1 MSSEK
6 QNLRQKLRR
15 KRAQAF
21 QVDQDNGALAAD
33 LLAQKGET
41 LLSLPD
47 VSIVAGYIPIGS
59 EIDPRPLMSRFVP
72 TGAKLSGAKLCL
84 PEVVN
89 KNQALQF
96 RTWSPGDML
105 ISGLLGTLQPMSSA
119 QIVEPDLVLVPLLGL
134 DLKGVRLGQGGGFYD
149 RTLALLKSKGARA
162 YGVAFDEQIVD
173 DLPNEPH
180 DELLDGLITPTLCKI
195 WNKERQANYII
206 QD

>member
-1 MSSEK
+1 MSVEK
-6 QNLRQKLRR
+6 QNIRQKLRR

-41 LLSLPD
+41 LVSLPD

-72 TGAKLSGAKLCL
+72 NGAKLCL

-149 RTLALLKSKGARA
+149 RTLALLKSNGARA

-180 DELLDGLITPTLCKI
+180 DQLLDGVITPSLCKI
-195 WNKERQANYII
+195 WNEERQANYIA

>member
-1 MSSEK
+1 MSVEK
-6 QNLRQKLRR
+6 KNLRQKLRR

-21 QVDQDNGALAAD
+21 QSDQDNGALAAD
-33 LLAQKGET
+33 MLAQKGQA
-41 LLSLPD
+41 LLSLPNI
-47 VSIVAGYIPIGS
+47 SIVAGYIPIGS
-59 EIDPRPLMSRFVP
+59 EIDPRALMNQFVP
-72 TGAKLSGAKLCL
+72 LGATLCL
-84 PEVVN
+84 PQVID

-105 ISGLLGTLQPMSSA
+105 ISGKLGTLQPMSSA
-119 QIVEPDLVLVPLLGL
+119 AIVEPDLIFVPLLGL

-149 RTLALLKSKGARA
+149 RTLELLKSKGARA

-180 DELLDGLITPTLCKI
+180 DQLLDGVITPSLCKI
-195 WNKERQANYII
+195 WNDERQANYIA

>member
-1 MSSEK
+1 MSVEK
-6 QNLRQKLRR
+6 KNLRQKLRR

-21 QVDQDNGALAAD
+21 QSDQDNGALASD
-33 LLAQKGET
+33 MLAQKGQA
-41 LLSLPD
+41 LLSLPNI
-47 VSIVAGYIPIGS
+47 SIVAGYIPIGS
-59 EIDPRPLMSRFVP
+59 EIDPRALMNQFVP
-72 TGAKLSGAKLCL
+72 LGATLCL
-84 PEVVN
+84 PQVID

-105 ISGLLGTLQPMSSA
+105 ISGKLGTLQPMSSA
-119 QIVEPDLVLVPLLGL
+119 AIVEPDLIFVPLLGL

-149 RTLALLKSKGARA
+149 RTLELLKSKGARA

-180 DELLDGLITPTLCKI
+180 DQLLDGVITPSLCKI
-195 WNKERQANYII
+195 WNDERQANYIA

>member
-1 MSSEK
+1 MSVEK
-6 QNLRQKLRR
+6 KNLRQKLRR

-21 QVDQDNGALAAD
+21 QSDQDNGALAAD
-33 LLAQKGET
+33 MLAQKGQA
-41 LLSLPD
+41 LLSLPNI
-47 VSIVAGYIPIGS
+47 SIVAGYIPIGS
-59 EIDPRPLMSRFVP
+59 EIDPRALMNQFVP
-72 TGAKLSGAKLCL
+72 LGATLCL
-84 PEVVN
+84 PEVID

-105 ISGLLGTLQPMSSA
+105 ISGKLGTLQPMSSA
-119 QIVEPDLVLVPLLGL
+119 AIVEPDLIFVPLLGL

-149 RTLALLKSKGARA
+149 RTLELLKSKGARA

-180 DELLDGLITPTLCKI
+180 DQLLDGVITPSLCKI
-195 WNKERQANYII
+195 WNDERQANYIA